1 MGWKD
6 YLFTIKSSFSKILL
20 MRVYF
25 VLLVCMFYT
34 STVFAQSIPY
44 LQNDPKPSVTK
55 ESLKRRRN
63 LLEWHQIAGLTTLA
77 LWLATNLEGDKAS
90 ESLYRKSDQYA
101 QGLLLANPQYATND
115 PMYLVALSPLNRH
128 SIAADYFLL
137 KDPTNN
143 AGLYFALKAN
153 EEWEAKRSGDLHKNL
168 AMATFSMYAI
178 TAGLAFFSPS
188 KIDTDVENETDGPR
202 IYSPIFAH
210 KAMIPIHLAS
220 MLLLPGLGARIE
232 KEGPRAAH
240 QMEQVGWAGFGAMSI
255 ALLVITF

>member
-1 MGWKD
+1 MRIRVI
-6 YLFTIKSSFSKILL
+6 LFVGIFSFSTI
-20 MRVYF
+20 
-25 VLLVCMFYT
+25 
-34 STVFAQSIPY
+34 FAQSIP
-44 LQNDPKPSVTK
+44 LLQQNDKPRATK
-55 ESLKRRRN
+55 ESLKKRRN

-90 ESLYRKSDQYA
+90 ETLYRKSDQYA
-101 QGLLLANPQYATND
+101 QTLLLANPQYASND
-115 PMYLVALSPLNRH
+115 PMYLVAMSPLNRH

-143 AGLYFALKAN
+143 AGLYLALKAN
-153 EEWEAKRSGDLHKNL
+153 EEWETKHSAAMHKNL

-178 TAGLAFFSPS
+178 TASLAFFSPS
-188 KIDTDVENETDGPR
+188 KIESESENEEDGPR
-202 IYSPIFAH
+202 IYSPILAH

-240 QMEQVGWAGFGAMSI
+240 QMEQVGWTGFGAMSI

>member
-1 MGWKD
+1 MRIQIV
-6 YLFTIKSSFSKILL
+6 LFVSLLSF
-20 MRVYF
+20 
-25 VLLVCMFYT
+25 
-34 STVFAQSIPY
+34 STVFAQSIPL
-44 LQNDPKPSVTK
+44 LQQNNKPLVTK
-55 ESLKRRRN
+55 ESLKKRRN

-90 ESLYRKSDQYA
+90 ETLYRKSDQYA

-115 PMYLVALSPLNRH
+115 PIYLVALGSLNRH

-143 AGLYFALKAN
+143 AGLYLALKAN
-153 EEWEAKRSGDLHKNL
+153 EEWETKHSAAMHKNL

-178 TAGLAFFSPS
+178 TASLAFFSPS
-188 KIDTDVENETDGPR
+188 KIESETEDDGPR

-240 QMEQVGWAGFGAMSI
+240 QMEQVGWTGFGAMSI

>member
-1 MGWKD
+1 MRIQII
-6 YLFTIKSSFSKILL
+6 LFVSLFSFS
-20 MRVYF
+20 
-25 VLLVCMFYT
+25 T
-34 STVFAQSIPY
+34 AFAQSIP
-44 LQNDPKPSVTK
+44 LIQQNDKPQVTK
-55 ESLKRRRN
+55 ESLKKRRN

-90 ESLYRKSDQYA
+90 ETLYRKSDQYA
-101 QGLLLANPQYATND
+101 QSLLLANPQYATND

-128 SIAADYFLL
+128 SIAADYLLL

-143 AGLYFALKAN
+143 AGLYLALKAN
-153 EEWEAKRSGDLHKNL
+153 EEWETKHSAAMHKNL
-168 AMATFSMYAI
+168 AMATFTMYVV
-178 TAGLAFFSPS
+178 TASLAFFSPS
-188 KIDTDVENETDGPR
+188 KIESESDDDGPK

-220 MLLLPGLGARIE
+220 MLLLPGLGARIG
-232 KEGPRAAH
+232 KEGPSAAH